1 VVEARKWVLVTGG
14 SRGIGRGVCA
24 ALAKRGYEVVFTYR
38 SSDVEARTLESESG
52 ATGLRLDGAD
62 AAAVEGAVESL
73 VRARG
78 APAALV
84 NNMGITKD
92 AALVN
97 LSWDDWR
104 DVLGTNLDSA
114 FAFTRAVAPSMVDAG
129 SGVILQM
136 SSVTGLKGN
145 RGQTSYAASKAGM
158 IGMTQSLAVEL
169 GRFGIRVNAV
179 APGFIAT
186 EMVAALPEERRRD
199 IAKQV
204 PLRRLGT
211 VFEVAALVSF
221 LVSDEAAYIT
231 GQTFVIDGGL
241 TA

>member
-1 VVEARKWVLVTGG
+1 V
-14 SRGIGRGVCA
+14 A
-24 ALAKRGYEVVFTYR
+24 ALI
-38 SSDVEARTLESESG
+38 
-52 ATGLRLDGAD
+52 
-62 AAAVEGAVESL
+62 
-73 VRARG
+73 RARG

-84 NNMGITKD
+84 NNMGITRD

-97 LSWDDWR
+97 LCWDDWR

-114 FAFTRAVAPSMVDAG
+114 FAFTRAVAPSMIEAG
-129 SGVILQM
+129 AGVILQM

-158 IGMTQSLAVEL
+158 IGMTRSLAVEL

-186 EMVAALPEERRRD
+186 EMVAALPEEHKRD
-199 IAKQV
+199 IARQV

-211 VFEVAALVSF
+211 VAEVAALVSF